1 MTDPPG
7 GHVQAVEL
15 LMPILTRK
23 LKSTKLNKLQK
34 NVVGGENLAV
44 RLSLAHPLL
53 RTEFGWSLLAT
64 A

>member
-1 MTDPPG
+1 M
-7 GHVQAVEL
+7 QAVEL

-44 RLSLAHPLL
+44 RLSFAHPLL
-53 RTEFGWSLLAT
+53 CTEFGWHCRDQERV
-64 A
+64 